1 MEDYSFNIISGE
13 SDIDQK
19 PLNYSRAMTHLD
31 QFYLAEKLRIYIGI
45 LSRQL
50 STSHNYTVK
59 FIDEAIEYIKS
70 NLDNLSPNIEIYYRL
85 YLTYADREDID
96 NYLILRD
103 LIHLYSSSFPQQEAY
118 NMYASLINYCAK
130 QISLGNKEFY
140 KNLFSIYKEML
151 NNEILFNNGKID
163 PLIFKTII
171 AVAANLREF
180 EWAEKFIKTNKDK
193 IPEDQRENLVTFNLA
208 RLYFTQKKY
217 DKVTDLLREIEYSD
231 ISLALQ
237 AKTMLLMTYYDTD
250 EFDPLESFLESFRVY
265 LNRHKEIP
273 QHRIDYHKNL
283 IKFTKKLTRIIPGDK
298 EAVAK
303 IKKEIEEKENFRV
316 RWLEEKIAE
325 LE

>member
-1 MEDYSFNIISGE
+1 
-13 SDIDQK
+13 
-19 PLNYSRAMTHLD
+19 
-31 QFYLAEKLRIYIGI
+31 
-45 LSRQL
+45 
-50 STSHNYTVK
+50 
-59 FIDEAIEYIKS
+59 
-70 NLDNLSPNIEIYYRL
+70 
-85 YLTYADREDID
+85 
-96 NYLILRD
+96 
-103 LIHLYSSSFPQQEAY
+103 
-118 NMYASLINYCAK
+118 
-130 QISLGNKEFY
+130 
-140 KNLFSIYKEML
+140 ML